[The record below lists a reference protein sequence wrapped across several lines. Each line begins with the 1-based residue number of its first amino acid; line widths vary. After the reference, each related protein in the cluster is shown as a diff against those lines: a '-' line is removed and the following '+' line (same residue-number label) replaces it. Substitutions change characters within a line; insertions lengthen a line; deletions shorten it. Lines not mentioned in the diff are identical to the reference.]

1 VSTVG
6 IIAFIGLAAPHIA
19 RFIYGPK
26 HRPLVIQS
34 ALIGSLI
41 LVVADT
47 LARTLAAPN
56 ELSIGL
62 ITSLVGAPILVALV
76 SFKNNVW
83 RVQ

>member
-6 IIAFIGLAAPHIA
+6 VIAFIGLAAPHIA
-19 RFIYGPK
+19 RFIYGPN
-26 HRPLVIQS
+26 HTLLVIES

-41 LVVADT
+41 LIVADT
-47 LARTLAAPN
+47 LARTVAAPN

-62 ITSLVGAPILVALV
+62 LTSLLGAPILIALV